1 MGALRTTEIGSRT
14 ESGSATAELVVLLPL
29 LSVVIWLA
37 SAIGSAQ
44 LGQLQNETAAA
55 ALVRALQLGHSNAEL
70 DAIAS
75 RVGVHYKQE
84 NLGDGLI
91 CIAAG
96 SNSPVSLFVSVT
108 WQRSCGVV
116 PAQ

>member
-1 MGALRTTEIGSRT
+1 MGALPCFENGWRTD
-14 ESGSATAELVVLLPL
+14 SGSATAELVVLLPL

-37 SAIGSAQ
+37 SAIGSSQ
-44 LGQLQNETAAA
+44 LGQLQNATAAA
-55 ALVRALQLGHSNAEL
+55 ALVRAVQLGHSNAEL
-70 DAIAS
+70 DALAS

-96 SNSPVSLFVSVT
+96 SNSQVSLFVSVT